1 MELLT
6 PRRER
11 GEVGARRGKGDGSI
25 YRRQDGV
32 WIGAIELGWIN
43 GKRSRRVI
51 SASTRGEVVKRLRAL
66 QLVIA
71 QGITPASD
79 RLTVGEYLNGWVT
92 NRIPGTITTRTES
105 LYERAVKIYI
115 EPSIGKLRLN
125 RLTPSDVTRMLQ
137 DLESKGYSPATR
149 RMARATLRRALRMAE
164 QDGILLRNVA
174 AIADG
179 PRLDHREGRSFQ
191 P

>member
-1 MELLT
+1 M
-6 PRRER
+6 
-11 GEVGARRGKGDGSI
+11 GARRGKGDGSI